1 MKTFSPYAVTVNVFY
16 EIDYVVW
23 SEKLVTLLYKCCSWY
38 PQQLTTAW
46 DQFFFT
52 PVYFSAFVEDNEL
65 KSFLE
70 EKGIRF

>member
-1 MKTFSPYAVTVNVFY
+1 MLFLISSITDVRLLEVN
-16 EIDYVVW
+16 
-23 SEKLVTLLYKCCSWY
+23 
-38 PQQLTTAW
+38 
-46 DQFFFT
+46 FFFT